1 MSSSTPRHS
10 GGRPPKY
17 SSPDERNLARQARRR
32 EDTRRRRERKHVERL
47 SHLHSPQV
55 PNDYRNHI
63 SNEVFLTLSS
73 EVEHI
78 N

>member
-32 EDTRRRRERKHVERL
+32 EDTRRRRERKRVERL

-55 PNDYRNHI
+55 PNDHRDHI
-63 SNEVFLTLSS
+63 SKEVILTLSS
-73 EVEHI
+73 EAECI